1 MKITRNT
8 VVTVRYELSA
18 TSSGQADVEDTFAY
32 LHGGYG
38 GVLAALEDALEGR
51 DIGAEVSLA
60 LPPAEAFGEYDA
72 TLVRVESR
80 DQVPASAAVGE
91 LLNGGP
97 SPARDGE
104 MLEYRIV
111 KVDED
116 EVWLDANHPYAGKT
130 IYVRCAVLGVR
141 SATPDEVETGAVT

>member
-1 MKITRNT
+1 MHLMKITRNT

-38 GVLAALEDALEGR
+38 GVLAALEDALEGC
-51 DIGAEVSLA
+51 DLGAEVSLA
-60 LPPAEAFGEYDA
+60 LPPAEAFGEYDV
-72 TLVRVESR
+72 TLVRVEPR
-80 DQVPASAAVGE
+80 DQVPATAAIGE
-91 LLNGGP
+91 L
-97 SPARDGE
+97 
-104 MLEYRIV
+104 LEYRIV
-111 KVDED
+111 KVDQD

-141 SATPDEVETGAVT
+141 GATPDEVERGAAS